1 MPKSRVRK
9 RTVYT
14 PPPAKSKKRKVS
26 PPWVGP
32 SIVACLI
39 IGLAWIVV
47 YYLTS
52 GSVLG
57 MSALGARN
65 LVVGFVFIIAGVIL
79 ATTWKLQARPA
90 ELPVPDHYRDG
101 DQDDDGRGGEHLPG
115 RAVLAGRV
123 RVGRGEERAGQ

>member
-14 PPPAKSKKRKVS
+14 PPPPNSKRRKVS

-32 SIVACLI
+32 TIVACLVV
-39 IGLAWIVV
+39 GLAWIVV

-52 GSVLG
+52 GSVAG
-57 MSALGARN
+57 MSALGSWN

-79 ATTWKLQARPA
+79 ATTWR
-90 ELPVPDHYRDG
+90 
-101 DQDDDGRGGEHLPG
+101 
-115 RAVLAGRV
+115 
-123 RVGRGEERAGQ
+123 